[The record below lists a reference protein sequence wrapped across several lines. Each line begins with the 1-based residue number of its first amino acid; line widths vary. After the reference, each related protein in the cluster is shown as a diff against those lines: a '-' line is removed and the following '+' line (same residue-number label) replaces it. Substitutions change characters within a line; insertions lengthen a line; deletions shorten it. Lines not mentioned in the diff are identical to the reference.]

1 MSIFPQW
8 LNWLEGFFRTSKKLG
23 LLPPGDYDADTY
35 VSIAVV
41 VISTALTK
49 SRLPDFLARLTGLP
63 IRFVRT
69 ILSIMDD
76 VDLWSYPEYKCLWT
90 ILDQAPVNPLVSI
103 ESLSTSVMYTFWEA
117 PELMLYID
125 RLNQQRRGY
134 VLGGDQ
140 RRSCELTEWRS
151 SRQDLWEH

>member
-1 MSIFPQW
+1 MSIFPRW
-8 LNWLEGFFRTSKKLG
+8 LNWLEDFFRTSQKLS

-49 SRLPDFLARLTGLP
+49 SQLPDFLARLTGLP

-76 VDLWSYPEYKCLWT
+76 IDLWSYPEYKCLWT
-90 ILDQAPVNPLVSI
+90 ILDQAPVNPLLSI
-103 ESLSTSVMYTFWEA
+103 EPLSTSIMYTFWEA

-140 RRSCELTEWRS
+140 RTSCELTEWRS